1 MYVCMYVCIFWKWK
15 LKKNKKIMLTHV
27 QHMQAHHATRLPP
40 SFLACGPH
48 SPLPALV
55 VFRLLTRTQGQRNR
69 RRDVCCRTLLAPR
82 GHLYASLP

>member
-1 MYVCMYVCIFWKWK
+1 MYILEMET
-15 LKKNKKIMLTHV
+15 KKNKKIMLTHV

-55 VFRLLTRTQGQRNR
+55 VFRLLTRTQGQRNAAGTSAVVPFWLR
-69 RRDVCCRTLLAPR
+69 AATSTPPYPSRE
-82 GHLYASLP
+82 